1 MTLLR
6 LSAAFDQH
14 QQGFMDRMVFSGRL
28 TSLPQISEFIAK
40 SGERADMGSKAIYQV
55 QLAVDEACT
64 NIIEHGYGGENK
76 GDIDCSVIIGQ
87 KDITII
93 LRDKGKPFKMDK
105 VPQPKLNV
113 PLEELQPRGVGVF
126 LMQQMMD
133 EIKYERTTDAE
144 NVLTMIKRKP

>member
-1 MTLLR
+1 
-6 LSAAFDQH
+6 
-14 QQGFMDRMVFSGRL
+14 MVFPGRL
-28 TSLPQISEFIAK
+28 TSLPQISDFISETA
-40 SGERADMGSKAIYQV
+40 ERADFGSKAIYQM

-64 NIIEHGYGGENK
+64 NIIEHGYGGDDR

-87 KDITII
+87 QDVTII
-93 LRDKGKPFKMDK
+93 LRDRGKTFKMDQ

-133 EIKYERTTDAE
+133 EIKYERTNDAE
-144 NVLTMIKRKP
+144 NVLSMVKRKS